1 MFGLNRIFSRVLS
14 IGEVQRQSIASFVS
28 QIAFTFI
35 GFLST
40 MYFAHTVGAGILGA
54 YFLFTAYYGIIN
66 MVTDGGFGG
75 AAIKRIS
82 EGEEQN
88 AFFSAFFVLRSL
100 FVIVVIVALISS
112 RRYFVDL
119 DGAGIFN
126 WLLLALIVSLFYG
139 AVVSGVA
146 GRGKMGIYA
155 AGNFINN
162 VSRVLIQVAA
172 IFFGYGVAGLV
183 GGFVAGL
190 LIAAI
195 IELRFFDLRFARF
208 KLRHIKSL
216 SEFSFWLFLTST
228 GVLLYSYADSIM
240 IGYYLTNADVGVYR
254 VVFQFTTL
262 AVIATTALRATLW
275 PKVSRW
281 NKTREMKNIEESLS
295 RAFSYSLILAVPV
308 FTGGILLGDRLLY
321 FFYGAEF
328 AKGYPVLI
336 ILLFTQIVN
345 VFQFFFTMYLGA
357 LDRQKESFKVTAVA
371 ATANIVLNLLLI
383 PLVGIMGAAIATM
396 VTMSLNAVLAQRVL
410 SQDMMIRVEHD
421 SILNIL
427 KASGVMALFV
437 GSYRFF
443 IPLSNVWLTMVPVV
457 FGGIMYGI
465 LVLKLDRKVC
475 NELKGIVMQMN
486 MSWPNWL

>member
-1 MFGLNRIFSRVLS
+1 MFGLNRIFSRILS
-14 IGEVQRQSIASFVS
+14 IGEVQRQSIASFVT
-28 QIAFTFI
+28 QITFTFI
-35 GFLST
+35 GFFGT
-40 MYFAHTVGAGILGA
+40 MYFAHTVGASILGA

-82 EGEEQN
+82 EGEEQD

-100 FVIVVIVALISS
+100 FVVVVIFALISC

-119 DGAGIFN
+119 NSEGIFT

-139 AVVSGVA
+139 AIISGIA

-172 IFFGYGVAGLV
+172 IFFGYGIAGLV

-190 LIAAI
+190 LIATI
-195 IELRFFDLRFARF
+195 IELRFFDLRLVRF
-208 KLRHIKSL
+208 KWRHVKSL
-216 SEFSFWLFLTST
+216 SAFSFWLFLTSA
-228 GVLLYSYADSIM
+228 GVLLYTYADSIM

-254 VVFQFTTL
+254 VVFLFTTL
-262 AVIATTALRATLW
+262 AVIATNALRATLW

-281 NKTREMKNIEESLS
+281 GKTGEIKYVEESLS

-308 FTGGILLGDRLLY
+308 FVGGILLGDKLLY

-328 AKGYPVLI
+328 ARGYSVLI
-336 ILLFTQIVN
+336 VLLFTQILN

-357 LDRQKESFKVTAVA
+357 LDRQKDSFKVTAVA
-371 ATANIVLNLLLI
+371 VTANIALNILLI
-383 PLVGIMGAAIATM
+383 PKIGIIGAAIATM
-396 VTMSLNAVLAQRVL
+396 VTMGLNAILARRLL
-410 SQDMMIRVEHD
+410 SQNMTIRVEHD

-427 KASGVMALFV
+427 KASVVMSLFV
-437 GSYRFF
+437 GSYRLFV
-443 IPLSNVWLTMVPVV
+443 PLFNVWLTLIPVV
-457 FGGIMYGI
+457 LGGLGYGI
-465 LVLKLDRKVC
+465 LVLKLDRKIC
-475 NELKGIVMQMN
+475 DELKGIFKQVN
-486 MSWPNWL
+486 MPWPDWL